1 VFGRKSRAERM
12 KERAG
17 ILAGAAAAAEGA
29 RPFAE
34 RLLYDDELQENIRT
48 FLESA
53 RKIYEELSGDS
64 PDRIAARL
72 WDDDKLRRRV
82 EEAVHAA
89 QEGSLRLR
97 GERVRKGGGK
107 LRKLVFVLAVVVAF
121 LMLNPKTGPEARQ
134 TARNIYHYVT
144 SGE

>member
-1 VFGRKSRAERM
+1 M